1 LPFLTT
7 VLIKK
12 EKLDDDV
19 ERRETR
25 GLRTVVV
32 QTGILLVV
40 LAALLVVLCVWLWR
54 RSLS

>member
-12 EKLDDDV
+12 ERLDDEV